1 MIAVIFE
8 VEPSDRDAY
17 FRIAGE
23 LRPLLDEIDGF
34 VSIERFQS
42 LSDDGRVLSLSFWRD
57 EAAVAAWR
65 NVEAH
70 RVGQA
75 AGRGG
80 VFRNYRCGLLK
91 WCGIMGCGSG
101 KRRRRTP
108 SSSWGLAKPRARDPG
123 DRKAR
128 LVAPGSRLA
137 LPRDPG

>member
-8 VEPSDRDAY
+8 VEPADRDAY
-17 FRIAGE
+17 FRIAAE

-57 EAAVAAWR
+57 EAAVKAWR

-70 RVGQA
+70 RGAQA

-80 VFRNYRCGLLK
+80 VFRDYRLRVAEVVRDYGMMERDEAPVDSLA
-91 WCGIMGCGSG
+91 I
-101 KRRRRTP
+101 P
-108 SSSWGLAKPRARDPG
+108 PPIPGLAEGQVRDP
-123 DRKAR
+123 
-128 LVAPGSRLA
+128 
-137 LPRDPG
+137 